1 MCLSIEWRIVEDH
14 FKSLCSVLPHNY
26 QLTIDKLKTIPQLL
40 KAGGEQLCKLISA
53 SSPDVRRINERI
65 ITYLIVKLCW
75 NDSNNSLV
83 RLCDV
88 MDESIDSTDTTT
100 GIQQIRY
107 GEYIHYANEKHDKEH
122 RVANI
127 CKFPLAYCEYFKVRS
142 SQLLHI
148 YLSQKSAGDQSS
160 L

>member
-40 KAGGEQLCKLISA
+40 KDGGELLSKLISS
-53 SSPDVRRINERI
+53 SSPDVSRINERI
-65 ITYLIVKLCW
+65 ITYLIVKLCY
-75 NDSNNSLV
+75 NDNDTTLV

-88 MDESIDSTDTTT
+88 MDESIDSTNTTT

-107 GEYIHYANEKHDKEH
+107 GEYTL
-122 RVANI
+122 
-127 CKFPLAYCEYFKVRS
+127 CK
-142 SQLLHI
+142 
-148 YLSQKSAGDQSS
+148 
-160 L
+160 

>member
-40 KAGGEQLCKLISA
+40 KDGGEQLSKLILS

-65 ITYLIVKLCW
+65 ITYLIVKLCY

-88 MDESIDSTDTTT
+88 MDESVDSTNTNTV
-100 GIQQIRY
+100 IQQIRC
-107 GEYIHYANEKHDKEH
+107 GE
-122 RVANI
+122 
-127 CKFPLAYCEYFKVRS
+127 
-142 SQLLHI
+142 
-148 YLSQKSAGDQSS
+148 
-160 L
+160 